1 MKKTKVAAKIVLFI
15 IYILALAYL
24 LFAAESFGRTGG
36 YAGVNLIPFSEI
48 HRYLTNIHTIGLMR
62 VAINVLGNVVLFV
75 PFGYALPSLFG
86 AGRRRPVLYVFL
98 CMVFSIMIELMQFV
112 TNTGC
117 CDVDDVLLNTLGG
130 LCGYLVY
137 AFLHKKGKRKR

>member
-1 MKKTKVAAKIVLFI
+1 MKKTKVAAKIILFV
-15 IYILALAYL
+15 IYILVLAYL

-48 HRYLTNIHTIGLMR
+48 HRYLTHIETIGVMR
-62 VAINVLGNVVLFV
+62 VVINLCGNVVLFV
-75 PFGYALPSLFG
+75 PFGYAQPSLFG
-86 AGRRRPVLYVFL
+86 SGKRLPVLYVIV
-98 CMVFSIMIELMQFV
+98 CMLFSIMIELLQFV

-117 CDVDDVLLNTLGG
+117 CDVDDVILNTLGG

-137 AFLHKKGKRKR
+137 AFLHRKGSKNR